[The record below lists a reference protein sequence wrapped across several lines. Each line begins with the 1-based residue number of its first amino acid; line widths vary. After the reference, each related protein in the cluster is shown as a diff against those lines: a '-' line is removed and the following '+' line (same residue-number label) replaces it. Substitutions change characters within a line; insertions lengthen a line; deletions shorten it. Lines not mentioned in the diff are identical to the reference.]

1 MRLVSMDNES
11 LKELLVELR
20 TARPLVHHITN
31 YVTIND
37 CANITLCIGASP
49 VMADAPEEMAEMVS
63 LAGALVLNIGTLNSR
78 TVESMLLA
86 GKVAKEKDIPIILDP
101 VGAGATSYR
110 TQTAQ
115 MLIEQLS
122 PAIIKGNAGEISV
135 LAGAGGVVKGVDSC
149 DAAEDLATVCKAL
162 ARKTGAVVVASGK
175 EDIVTDGLTSYAVA
189 NGHEWMDKVSG
200 TGCMLSSVTASFA
213 AVASDLLTAAVAAAA
228 AFGLAGEKAAAD
240 KTFGPYSFRTKL
252 FDKVYNLTAEELA
265 AEAKVERI

>member
-1 MRLVSMDNES
+1 M
-11 LKELLVELR
+11 ELR

-135 LAGAGGVVKGVDSC
+135 LAGAGGVVKGGRFLRCRGGFGNCLQSFSPRDRRC
-149 DAAEDLATVCKAL
+149 
-162 ARKTGAVVVASGK
+162 SG
-175 EDIVTDGLTSYAVA
+175 GLGQRRYR
-189 NGHEWMDKVSG
+189 
-200 TGCMLSSVTASFA
+200 
-213 AVASDLLTAAVAAAA
+213 
-228 AFGLAGEKAAAD
+228 
-240 KTFGPYSFRTKL
+240 Y
-252 FDKVYNLTAEELA
+252 
-265 AEAKVERI
+265 